1 MFSRS
6 RNPLLTFLL
15 SYHVWVTSKIQVNFR
30 YRRYSKVLMI
40 LSYKFLKFLQ
50 YSCLRGQEIHCWHSY
65 WATMFGWPR
74 KSRSTSGKK
83 VLMIVSYEFLKFFH
97 YLCFRGWGIHLWYSY
112 WATMFQWPRKSRST
126 SGTGGTRRYWWFC
139 LMNFQN
145 FFSIHVSEVKK
156 STVDTLTEL
165 PCLGEVKNSG
175 QLPVQVVLM
184 ILSYGFLKF
193 LYYLGF
199 QGQGI
204 HCWYS
209 FWATSFGWPRKSEST
224 SGSRGFWG
232 HPNKVAQ

>member
-1 MFSRS
+1 
-6 RNPLLTFLL
+6 
-15 SYHVWVTSKIQVNFR
+15 
-30 YRRYSKVLMI
+30 
-40 LSYKFLKFLQ
+40 
-50 YSCLRGQEIHCWHSY
+50 
-65 WATMFGWPR
+65 MFGWSR
-74 KSRSTSGKK
+74 KSRSTSGTGGTRRYWWFCLINFWNFFSIHVCEVKKSIADIPTELPCLGDLENLGQLPVQK
-83 VLMIVSYEFLKFFH
+83 VLMIVSYEFLKFLH

-126 SGTGGTRRYWWFC
+126 FGTGGTRRYWWFC

-175 QLPVQVVLM
+175 QLPVLVVLM